1 MEPTSV
7 KELRDEIHDIDA
19 EIIDLLATRMDITD
33 ELARAKK
40 AAGQSV
46 WDETVEKLIVDR
58 YRDLCNEVSLTEDE
72 AEKIAS
78 LILAISKERQMRI
91 YNE

>member
-1 MEPTSV
+1 MESTSV

-19 EIIDLLATRMDITD
+19 DIIDLLATRMDLTD

-46 WDETVEKLIVDR
+46 WDESVEKVIIDR
-58 YRDLCNEVSLTEDE
+58 YRDLCNEVNLTEDE
-72 AEKIAS
+72 AEKIAT
-78 LILAISKERQMRI
+78 LILAISKERQMKI